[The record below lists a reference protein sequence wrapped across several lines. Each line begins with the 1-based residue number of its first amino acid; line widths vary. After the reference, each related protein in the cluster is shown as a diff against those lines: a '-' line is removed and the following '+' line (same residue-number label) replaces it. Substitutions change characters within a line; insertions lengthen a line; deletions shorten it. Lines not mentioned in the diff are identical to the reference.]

1 MKSPDVIIVGAG
13 VAGLCCARHL
23 HERGVECLLLES
35 SDAVGGRVRTDQVD
49 GFLLDRGFQVLLTAY
64 PEAQRI
70 LDYEALDLKPFYPG
84 ALVRCQD
91 QFARIAD
98 PFRQPLAGILG
109 LFNPVGTLADKLRIA
124 GLRRRVRRGSHE
136 DLLRQ
141 PEQTTLAALQAA
153 GFSPQII
160 ERFFRPFLGGIFLE
174 RELETASNLFD
185 FVFRMF
191 SAGYAALPARGMGA
205 ISAQLAAGL
214 PNDWVRTNSRVEA
227 IVGQRLHLADGE
239 TLTAKAVVIATEE
252 PTAAHLLG
260 LESSGSRE
268 VSCLYFAA
276 ETPPVVDPVLV
287 LNGTGAGPINNLCV
301 PSQVAPGYA
310 PANEALVSVTVL
322 GAASADTEQ
331 AVRHQL
337 VDWYG
342 NQVETW
348 RLLQTCHIPHALPKQ
363 RPFVPLDQSARTGEQ
378 FYICGDHR
386 ASASLQ
392 GAMYS
397 GRKVAEAI
405 GREWG
410 LQVEG
415 A

>member
-1 MKSPDVIIVGAG
+1 MKSPDVIIIGAG

-23 HERGVECLLLES
+23 HECGIECLLLES
-35 SDAVGGRVRTDQVD
+35 SDAVGGRVRTDLVD

-64 PEAQRI
+64 PEARRV

-84 ALVRCQD
+84 ALVRCAS
-91 QFARIAD
+91 QFARMAD

-109 LFNPVGTLADKLRIA
+109 LFNPVGTLADKLRMA
-124 GLRRRVRRGSHE
+124 GLRQRVRRGSHE

-141 PEQTTLAALQAA
+141 PEQTTLAALQAE

-174 RELETASNLFD
+174 NGLETASGLFD

-191 SAGYAALPARGMGA
+191 STGHAALPACGMGA

-227 IVGQRLHLADGE
+227 VVGHRLHLADGE
-239 TLTAKAVVIATEE
+239 TLEAKAVVIAAEE
-252 PTAAHLLG
+252 PAAARLLG
-260 LESSGSRE
+260 LDSSGSRE
-268 VSCLYFAA
+268 VTCLYFAA
-276 ETPPVVDPVLV
+276 EVPPVIDPILV

-301 PSQVAPGYA
+301 PSQVAPDYA

-322 GAASADTEQ
+322 GAASADTER
-331 AVRHQL
+331 AVRRQL

-342 NQVETW
+342 NQVEMW
-348 RLLQTCHIPHALPKQ
+348 RLLQTYYIPHALPKQ
-363 RPFVPLDQSARTGEQ
+363 RPFLPLDQSARTGEQ
-378 FYICGDHR
+378 LYICGDHR

-397 GRKVAEAI
+397 GRKVAELI

-410 LQVEG
+410 LPVEN